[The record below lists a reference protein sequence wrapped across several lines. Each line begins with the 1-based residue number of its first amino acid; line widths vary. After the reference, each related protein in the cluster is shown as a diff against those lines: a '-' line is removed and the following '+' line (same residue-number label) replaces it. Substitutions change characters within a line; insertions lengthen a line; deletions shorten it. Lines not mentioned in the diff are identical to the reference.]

1 MCPEVRR
8 EAFQRLGGWKSLVVM
23 QDTYRGVLESLEEI
37 ELVGLDR
44 FDETWVFDSL
54 NEADEVAEAGETL
67 NVDMATW
74 RARSQVG

>member
-1 MCPEVRR
+1 
-8 EAFQRLGGWKSLVVM
+8 M